1 MTVVS
6 TLDDPL
12 PVLLT
17 DDLSDV
23 VTPDD
28 NRADRG
34 TTGVAAVM
42 RPGSREVVLRARISP
57 DLIAH
62 VPATP
67 GGRPSPTYAPIARM
81 LISLAPRYRRL
92 II

>member
-1 MTVVS
+1 
-6 TLDDPL
+6 
-12 PVLLT
+12 
-17 DDLSDV
+17 
-23 VTPDD
+23 
-28 NRADRG
+28 
-34 TTGVAAVM
+34 M